1 VREGGTVRADGGRV
15 PLIGAESGAAGALM
29 RRNGRFNGGEMARPY
44 ERDLF
49 YGV

>member
-1 VREGGTVRADGGRV
+1 VRADGGRV